1 MMTDPIADML
11 TRIRN
16 AARVGK
22 DEVPVPYS
30 RVKYEIAKILEREG
44 YLAGV
49 TADEKR
55 RDLTLALRFDG
66 KRPVVRGL
74 ERLSKPGRR
83 LYVGWEDIP
92 RVMSGLG
99 ITILSTSQGIMSGG
113 DARKRKLG
121 GELVCEVY

>member
-22 DEVPVPYS
+22 SELGVPHS
-30 RVKYEIAKILEREG
+30 RMKFEITKILEREG

-49 TADEKR
+49 EKEESGR
-55 RDLTLALRFDG
+55 MLTVQIRFTG
-66 KRPVVRGL
+66 KRSVL
-74 ERLSKPGRR
+74 TDLQRLSKPGRR
-83 LYVGWEDIP
+83 LYVGWQEIP

-99 ITILSTSQGIMSGG
+99 LTIVSTSQGVMTGG
-113 DARKRKLG
+113 EARARKLG
-121 GELVCEVY
+121 GELVCSVY